1 MDGQPTHKEALELA
15 RACAQ
20 GDSSAQKRLFM
31 QLAPRMK
38 SVCLRYA
45 QDTEQAQD
53 YLQEG
58 FIRLFA
64 KIDSYRGDSALLT
77 WSTRLFINNCLT
89 LLKKDKKN
97 RQLLEG
103 LDENS
108 DYAEESIEVEEDVLD
123 ADKWLDLMQQLP
135 LGYRTVLNLFVF
147 EEKGHKE
154 IAEILGISENTSKSQ
169 LFKARR
175 MLKELLTQTNG
186 EK

>member
-1 MDGQPTHKEALELA
+1 MDGQPTHSEALELA
-15 RACAQ
+15 RACAR
-20 GDSSAQKRLFM
+20 GDRSAQKQLFM

-45 QDTEQAQD
+45 QDAEQAQD

-58 FIRLFA
+58 FIRLFD
-64 KIDSYRGDSALLT
+64 KVESYRGDSALET

-89 LLKKDKKN
+89 LLKRDKKLRN
-97 RQLLEG
+97 QMTA
-103 LDENS
+103 LDDNA
-108 DYAEESIEVEEDVLD
+108 DYAEEIIEVDEDILD
-123 ADKWLDLMQQLP
+123 ADQWLEIMEELP

-175 MLKELLTQTNG
+175 MLKELLTPNG
-186 EK
+186 GN

>member
-1 MDGQPTHKEALELA
+1 MDGQPTHHDALELA

-20 GDSSAQKRLFM
+20 GNSSAQKQLFM

-38 SVCLRYA
+38 TVCLRYA
-45 QDTEQAQD
+45 QDSEQAQD

-58 FIRLFA
+58 FIRLFS
-64 KIDSYRGDSALLT
+64 KIESYRGDSALET

-89 LLKKDKKN
+89 LLKKDKRN
-97 RQLLEG
+97 RQQLEA
-103 LDENS
+103 LDENIDLADEAVEVDS
-108 DYAEESIEVEEDVLD
+108 DILGAEQ
-123 ADKWLDLMQQLP
+123 WLELMQQLP
-135 LGYRTVLNLFVF
+135 LGYRTVLNLFIF

-154 IAEILGISENTSKSQ
+154 IAELLGISENTSKSQ

-175 MLKELLTQTNG
+175 MLKELLTQTHG